1 MKTPNCFV
9 ALGDSFSVGT
19 GDPVEGFAQLG
30 AIDWLAAALRQVNP
44 GLQFTNLAKPGSLV
58 SEIREQ
64 QLEIA
69 LALKPDFVTLNAGA
83 NDILKGRFNAANW
96 EQEFQILF
104 EALSQSGRVVVAGG
118 IPNFPLIK
126 TMKESHQVGLTKII
140 LRANNVIQRLAG
152 QYQVIFIDSWSMSG
166 FSDQED
172 WSRDGVHLNSR
183 GYFKFARE
191 TIQVLKQRTSIRLG
205 MIESL

>member
-69 LALKPDFVTLNAGA
+69 LALKPDFVTLIAGA

-104 EALSQSGRVVVAGG
+104 EALSESGRVVVAGG
-118 IPNFPLIK
+118 IP
-126 TMKESHQVGLTKII
+126 
-140 LRANNVIQRLAG
+140 
-152 QYQVIFIDSWSMSG
+152 
-166 FSDQED
+166 
-172 WSRDGVHLNSR
+172 
-183 GYFKFARE
+183 
-191 TIQVLKQRTSIRLG
+191 TSL
-205 MIESL
+205 